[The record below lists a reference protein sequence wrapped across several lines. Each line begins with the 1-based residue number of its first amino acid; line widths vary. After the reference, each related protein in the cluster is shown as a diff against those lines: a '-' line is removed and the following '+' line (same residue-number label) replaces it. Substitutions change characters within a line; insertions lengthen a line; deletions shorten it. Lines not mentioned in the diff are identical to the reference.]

1 MGQYRFDIT
10 DKVIAFAYMSIKDMP
25 GNPGQEV
32 LVERLP
38 KEASGKVEVIVTT
51 TEVAVGRNSVEVPT
65 DISVEGQIYWRSNH
79 PEAIEIIIK
88 EAEEQVELITDQS
101 KIPGPWDLADAVS
114 TGNWKIVGLDSEW
127 AR

>member
-1 MGQYRFDIT
+1 MAQYVFDIT
-10 DKVIAFAYMSIKDMP
+10 DKVIKFAYMSIKDMP

-38 KEASGKVEVIVTT
+38 KDAYGRVEVIVTT
-51 TEVAVGRNSVEVPT
+51 KEVPVGRNEIDIPT
-65 DISVEGQIYWRSNH
+65 TIEAEGEIFWRSNH

-88 EAEEQVELITDQS
+88 EAEKQVDLITDQS
-101 KIPGPWDLADAVS
+101 EIPGPWELVDAIR

-127 AR
+127 KR